1 MSNNYTD
8 TLIDYI
14 DNNLSDNERVNI
26 STMLKQNTAVQN
38 ELDNLLLAKSA
49 VQYYG
54 IKQQVAAMHKEMMP
68 IVSDQKLIIKKQS
81 TLRIMTKWSMRIA
94 ASVLVIALGIAAYTY
109 TSTTADNLYADNYT
123 AYTFGVN
130 RGEVA
135 TNNFETA
142 FAAKDYATV
151 IKEFPALQ
159 NPTQK
164 EIFMLGQANIE
175 TKNYTKAIDCVMEV
189 LAKNKS
195 QLSTSF
201 NDDAEYYLAWSYL
214 KNNMLDTATALFEGI
229 QNNKNH
235 LYNDKVNNAFI
246 RSLKI
251 LSWKKK

>member
-1 MSNNYTD
+1 MNNFNTD
-8 TLIDYI
+8 NLVDYI
-14 DNNLSDNERVNI
+14 DDNLPEMEKKNI
-26 STMLKQNTAVQN
+26 AEMLQQDSTLQA

-49 VQYYG
+49 IQYYG
-54 IKQQVAAMHKEMMP
+54 IKQQVAAIHKEMMP
-68 IVSDQKLIIKKQS
+68 IVSGQKPIIKKQS

-94 ASVLVIALGIAAYTY
+94 ASMLVIALGIAAYIY
-109 TSTTADNLYADNYT
+109 TSTTSDNLYADNYT
-123 AYTFGVN
+123 AYTFGIN

-142 FAAKDYATV
+142 FIAKNYATV
-151 IKEFPALQ
+151 IKEFSALQ

-175 TKNYTKAIDCVMEV
+175 TKNYTKAIDCFMEV

-195 QLSTSF
+195 QLSLSF

-214 KNNMLDTATALFEGI
+214 KNNMLENATALFEAI
-229 QNNKNH
+229 HNNKNH
-235 LYNDKVNNAFI
+235 LYNDKVNNAFM

-251 LSWKKK
+251 LSWKK